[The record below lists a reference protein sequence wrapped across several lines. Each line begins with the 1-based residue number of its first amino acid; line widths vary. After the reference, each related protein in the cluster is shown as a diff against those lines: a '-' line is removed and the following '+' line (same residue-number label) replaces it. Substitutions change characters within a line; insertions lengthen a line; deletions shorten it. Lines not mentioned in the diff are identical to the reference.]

1 MATQLSMDTR
11 TPHPEVIQET
21 TKSCFIRMKEVP
33 LTQRISRDLEAVC
46 QKIDTESNTYIL
58 LCHICLS
65 QKSRRHS
72 PMLSLRNVEMFLFYL
87 VHLSLQPS
95 EQPQSE
101 TFRSEHYPLQ

>member
-11 TPHPEVIQET
+11 TPRPEVIRET

-46 QKIDTESNTYIL
+46 QKIDTASNTYIL

-65 QKSRRHS
+65 
-72 PMLSLRNVEMFLFYL
+72 
-87 VHLSLQPS
+87 
-95 EQPQSE
+95 
-101 TFRSEHYPLQ
+101 